1 MQFDNFVPQ
10 LGGGSSPGPLIFPTW
25 SVPSMNSPRPAT
37 PKAPSSVTPALVS
50 EAWGFGAVEM
60 APLAPPPPGSKKD
73 DGCEEQ
79 EDEGRALKKRRVGSA
94 GSQKSGTTKATTNNA
109 TPRSTK
115 KGENSSNA
123 GTPHQAKLARANIR
137 GRPTRDLLALSSPFF
152 CSCRCLLSQFVSG
165 HVLFAESSNHGRSV
179 PDEFRTRDSSHPIFY
194 GTEFKTHKRWM
205 QRMVD
210 DLGTAIEEADDPSEI
225 EKSADPKKGEGLKA

>member
-1 MQFDNFVPQ
+1 MQLDNFVPQ
-10 LGGGSSPGPLIFPTW
+10 LGGGSSPGPLST
-25 SVPSMNSPRPAT
+25 MNSPRPAT

-94 GSQKSGTTKATTNNA
+94 GSQKSATAKATTNNA

-115 KGENSSNA
+115 KGEKSGTA

-137 GRPTRDLLALSSPFF
+137 GRPTRDLLALSKSF
-152 CSCRCLLSQFVSG
+152 CFMLMFVVTISVWSCVVC
-165 HVLFAESSNHGRSV
+165 
-179 PDEFRTRDSSHPIFY
+179 
-194 GTEFKTHKRWM
+194 
-205 QRMVD
+205 
-210 DLGTAIEEADDPSEI
+210 
-225 EKSADPKKGEGLKA
+225 

>member
-1 MQFDNFVPQ
+1 MQFDHDFLQ
-10 LGGGSSPGPLIFPTW
+10 LGGGSSSGPL
-25 SVPSMNSPRPAT
+25 SSMNSPSSAT
-37 PKAPSSVTPALVS
+37 PKAPSSAAPAPVS

-137 GRPTRDLLALSSPFF
+137 GRPTRDLLALSKSFVF
-152 CSCRCLLSQFVSG
+152 HADVRCHSSCLVMCCLLKVQIMAGPCRMSSEQVTAHTRISMAPSPKHTSAGCSG
-165 HVLFAESSNHGRSV
+165 WWTTLA
-179 PDEFRTRDSSHPIFY
+179 
-194 GTEFKTHKRWM
+194 
-205 QRMVD
+205 Q
-210 DLGTAIEEADDPSEI
+210 PSRKQMI
-225 EKSADPKKGEGLKA
+225 HRR